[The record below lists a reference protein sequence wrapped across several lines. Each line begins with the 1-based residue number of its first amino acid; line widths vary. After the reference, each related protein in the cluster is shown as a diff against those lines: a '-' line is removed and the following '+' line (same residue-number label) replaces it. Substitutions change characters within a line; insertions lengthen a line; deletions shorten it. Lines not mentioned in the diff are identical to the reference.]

1 MCLELEKHLL
11 EWTMNFYYSLMMKSK
26 CVIFN
31 TNTQLINELCVCC
44 DEVMLEQE
52 ILYTNDIKFEDFLGF

>member
-1 MCLELEKHLL
+1 
-11 EWTMNFYYSLMMKSK
+11 MNFYYSLMMKPK

-31 TNTQLINELCVCC
+31 TNTQLVNELCVCC

>member
-1 MCLELEKHLL
+1 
-11 EWTMNFYYSLMMKSK
+11 MKPK

-31 TNTQLINELCVCC
+31 TNNQLVSELCVCC
-44 DEVMLEQE
+44 HEVMLEQN